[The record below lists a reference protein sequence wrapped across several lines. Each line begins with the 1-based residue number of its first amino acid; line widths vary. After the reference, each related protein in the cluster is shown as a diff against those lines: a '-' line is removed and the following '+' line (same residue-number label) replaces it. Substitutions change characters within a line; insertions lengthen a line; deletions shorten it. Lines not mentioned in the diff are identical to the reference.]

1 MGLKNTLAFP
11 THRIC
16 CGLLTGESSKAWG
29 LVNLDV
35 VAVSLISL
43 GALAGVG
50 FSQNPISQFQSSPKG
65 LPPSLPLPPRL
76 LESWHCKAQELGQM
90 RKLKLERW
98 DPTCQQSRT
107 GLNQGLHPAFPLS
120 VGVSLSVRALK
131 GAGLQLPPPFL
142 LIEFPSVTPHVAL
155 RS

>member
-1 MGLKNTLAFP
+1 MGLKNTLASL

-16 CGLLTGESSKAWG
+16 CGLLTRKSSKAWG

-35 VAVSLISL
+35 MAVSLISL
-43 GALAGVG
+43 GVLAGVG
-50 FSQNPISQFQSSPKG
+50 FSQNPISQLQSSPKG
-65 LPPSLPLPPRL
+65 PPPSLPLPPICL
-76 LESWHCKAQELGQM
+76 NLGIVKHRSLVQM
-90 RKLKLERW
+90 RKLKSERW

-107 GLNQGLHPAFPLS
+107 GLNQGLHPLSPCLLVSHCQSVLSKEQAFS
-120 VGVSLSVRALK
+120 C
-131 GAGLQLPPPFL
+131 PPFL